1 MTATLV
7 PPTPPSIPMRV
18 ATTSLA
24 LKEARLLWGMSTL
37 WLGVVLAV
45 ALCTAWGWTTEP
57 RWDAFT
63 ANSGMASLVLA
74 GFLVLIGHLAASR
87 DHRHGATESARTLP
101 ASRRRRTVALLA
113 LIPAAGA
120 AAALAVGAELLLLIP
135 SWPAGAF
142 EPWLLAAAVVIPM
155 LGAAIGVGVGSWLPS
170 TPAGP
175 LTLFGCAAV
184 LALLPVLGP
193 SADSLP
199 WVLFPVVIEENVAPE
214 MPRPTGW
221 HLIYLVALL
230 AAVVAVALLRHWR
243 LVASIAVVLAL
254 VAAAVAVRRQ
264 QAERLPSGPETLA
277 AYLGESAQHCEL
289 RGSVTYCPLHG
300 YGRWI
305 PRWQDAVE
313 PVVRAL
319 PPEVTDLPPV
329 RQGNGPATSVVVDQ
343 HWGRHGRW
351 ARDSRVDLS
360 AQYIRVLLRMP
371 EQLAGIPGR
380 PGGVPETNRAV
391 LPKGSMELSTGP
403 RCSGAGQLRTVM
415 ALWLLAQ
422 SDTGGRALLDDREK
436 LRFGRVDF
444 GEAEID
450 AARRLLDAPRGR
462 VEALLTEKWTEVRSA
477 APIGDVLAPF
487 GVATL
492 PMSSGV
498 TACP

>member
-1 MTATLV
+1 MTATLA
-7 PPTPPSIPMRV
+7 PPAQAPAPARV

-24 LKEARLLWGMSTL
+24 LKEARLLFGMSTL

-101 ASRRRRTVALLA
+101 ASRRRRTAALLA

-120 AAALAVGAELLLLIP
+120 AAALAVGVELLLLIP

-142 EPWLLAAAVVIPM
+142 EPWLLAAAVVLPM
-155 LGAAIGVGVGSWLPS
+155 LGAAIGVGVGSLLPS
-170 TPAGP
+170 TAAGP
-175 LTLFGCAAV
+175 LTLFGSAAV

-199 WVLFPVVIEENVAPE
+199 WVLFPVVLEESVAPD

-221 HLIYLVALL
+221 HLIYLIALL
-230 AAVVAVALLRHWR
+230 VAVVAVALLRHWR
-243 LVASIAVVLAL
+243 LVASVAVVLAL
-254 VAAAVAVRRQ
+254 VAAVVAVRRQ
-264 QAERLPSGPETLA
+264 QAERLPTGPETLA
-277 AYLGESAQHCEL
+277 AYLGESAQHCET
-289 RGSVTYCPLHG
+289 RGTVTYCALHG

-305 PRWQDAVE
+305 SHWQDAVE

-319 PPEVTDLPPV
+319 PPEATDLPPV
-329 RQGNGPATSVVVDQ
+329 RQGSGPATSVVVDQ
-343 HWGRHGRW
+343 HWGRHGTW
-351 ARDSRVDLS
+351 ARDSRVELS
-360 AQYIRVLLRMP
+360 AEYVRVLLGMP
-371 EQLAGIPGR
+371 EQLAGVPGR
-380 PGGVPETNRAV
+380 PGGVPESKRAV
-391 LPKGSMELSTGP
+391 LPQGSMELSTGP

-422 SDTGGRALLDDREK
+422 SDADGRALLDDRQK
-436 LRFGRVDF
+436 FRFGRVDF

-462 VEALLTEKWTEVRSA
+462 VAALLNEKWTQVRSA
-477 APIGDVLAPF
+477 APAGEALAPF
-487 GVATL
+487 GVADL
-492 PMSSGV
+492 PVRSGV